1 MIRLFVITALFMLSS
16 YTPDLLAQRAVR
28 QSGATIPSN
37 TVRARSLYQ
46 TGDIATEELRWKR
59 EIYRLLDMEKEEK
72 NMPLYFPIEPQE
84 GRRNLF
90 ATLFDPLCKQRITA
104 YEYLD
109 GNEKF
114 SDSTRITV
122 KEVMDKFH
130 ILYKETGSGRVMTYA
145 VDDSDV
151 PSGEVKS
158 YFVKE
163 LYYFDHRTSEF
174 RVEIEAICPVLHRE
188 GEFGDEVVKYPMFWI
203 KYDDLRPFLHQTR
216 IMASNLN
223 NATTYSMDDYIS
235 RRLYK
240 GDIYKA
246 TNLRNLTLMQY
257 CPTPDSLERE
267 RKRIEL
273 QLVAFEKGLWSD
285 TAVADSITPIPQS
298 RSVKATRSVKTTKS
312 QPKISAPSRQA
323 APTGGGS
330 SVRTVRRK

>member
-1 MIRLFVITALFMLSS
+1 MIRLFVITVLFMLSS

-28 QSGATIPSN
+28 QSGGTIPSN
-37 TVRARSLYQ
+37 TVRTRSLYQ
-46 TGDIATEELRWKR
+46 AGDIATEELRWKR

-72 NMPLYFPIEPQE
+72 NMPLYFPTEPQD
-84 GRRNLF
+84 GQRNLF
-90 ATLFDPLCKQRITA
+90 ATLFDQLCQQRITA

-109 GNEKF
+109 GIEKF
-114 SDSTRITV
+114 NDSTRITV

-130 ILYKETGSGRVMTYA
+130 ILYKETGSGRVMTYT

-158 YFVKE
+158 YFIKE

-174 RVEIEAICPVLHRE
+174 RVEVEAICPVLHRE

-223 NATTYSMDDYIS
+223 NATTCSMDDYIS

-267 RKRIEL
+267 RERIEL

-285 TAVADSITPIPQS
+285 TTVADSITPIPQS

-312 QPKISAPSRQA
+312 QPKVSAPSRQA
-323 APTGGGS
+323 TPAGGGS